1 VKGYR
6 KLTLITAMLGLVILV
21 PFVVG
26 YAYVNSLIG
35 LPILGLF
42 LGWLLLYV
50 FLLLIV
56 NIASL
61 YIAFRIKNTKIAG
74 ILLIVCGVVIL
85 ASTNYFGIPS
95 FVLFCIAGV
104 LALRDKPTFSNL
116 IKKSLEVTDPTL
128 QASNG
133 HQEMKVL
140 LISYY
145 QNFHVTGLEEYKPV

>member
-6 KLTLITAMLGLVILV
+6 KLTLITGILGLVILV
-21 PFVVG
+21 PIIVG

-42 LGWLLLYV
+42 LGGLLLHV

-56 NIASL
+56 NVASL

-85 ASTNYFGIPS
+85 ASATFLGIPS
-95 FVLFCIAGV
+95 FVLFCIAGI
-104 LALRDKPTFSNL
+104 LALREKPTFSSL
-116 IKKSLEVTDPTL
+116 IQKK
-128 QASNG
+128 
-133 HQEMKVL
+133 K
-140 LISYY
+140 
-145 QNFHVTGLEEYKPV
+145 

>member
-1 VKGYR
+1 MHRSSIHEVTKRETSYYDTIRFEDKVKGYR

-61 YIAFRIKNTKIAG
+61 YIAFRIKNTKIVG

-104 LALRDKPTFSNL
+104 LALREKPTYSNL
-116 IKKSLEVTDPTL
+116 IKKE
-128 QASNG
+128 
-133 HQEMKVL
+133 
-140 LISYY
+140 
-145 QNFHVTGLEEYKPV
+145 

>member
-61 YIAFRIKNTKIAG
+61 YIAFRIKNTKIVG

-85 ASTNYFGIPS
+85 ASTNYFVYLGIPS

-104 LALRDKPTFSNL
+104 LALREKPTFSNL
-116 IKKSLEVTDPTL
+116 IKKE
-128 QASNG
+128 
-133 HQEMKVL
+133 
-140 LISYY
+140 
-145 QNFHVTGLEEYKPV
+145 

>member
-1 VKGYR
+1 MKGYR
-6 KLTLITAMLGLVILV
+6 KLTLITAMIGLVILV

-95 FVLFCIAGV
+95 LVLFCIAGV
-104 LALRDKPTFSNL
+104 LALREKPTFSNL
-116 IKKSLEVTDPTL
+116 IKKE
-128 QASNG
+128 
-133 HQEMKVL
+133 
-140 LISYY
+140 
-145 QNFHVTGLEEYKPV
+145 